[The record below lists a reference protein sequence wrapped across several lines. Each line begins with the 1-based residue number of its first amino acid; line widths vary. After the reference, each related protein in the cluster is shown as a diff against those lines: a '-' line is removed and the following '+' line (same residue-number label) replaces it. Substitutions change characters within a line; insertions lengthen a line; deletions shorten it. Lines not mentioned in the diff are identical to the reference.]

1 MDQLIDL
8 RSDTVTKPSAAM
20 RAAMASADV
29 GDDVYGEDPT
39 VNQLE
44 RETAAVLGKEA
55 ALFVSS
61 GSMGNLV
68 SVLAHC
74 ARGDEAIVGDEA
86 HVFYYESASA
96 TAFGG
101 VQLRTVPN
109 RRGEID
115 PDDVERA
122 VRGQDAHFPPTTLI
136 CLENTHN
143 RGGGRPISVA
153 HTEAVAEVARR
164 HGIALHLDGA
174 RLFNAAVALNVTP
187 AALAA
192 RADSVNVC
200 FSKGLGAPVGSA
212 VAGGRA
218 FVDRARKV
226 RKMAGGGMRQ
236 AGVIAAAAIIA
247 LREGPKRLHED
258 HANAKMFA
266 QSLAASGEFELDP
279 ADVKTNIIPFG
290 VRDAAQI
297 DSSHLTSA
305 WRGAGVLVSRIV
317 GSGRFRAVTHLDVTT
332 EQVRRA
338 ADIIIAT
345 TRAQRRGAVH
355 V

>member
-1 MDQLIDL
+1 MDQLTDL

-20 RAAMASADV
+20 RAAMAAADV

-44 RETAAVLGKEA
+44 RETAAVLGKEE
-55 ALFVSS
+55 ALFVAS

-122 VRGQDAHFPPTTLI
+122 VRGQDAHFPPTTLV

-153 HTEAVAEVARR
+153 HTEAVAAVAQG

-174 RLFNAAVALNVTP
+174 RLFNAAVALNVSP
-187 AALAA
+187 AALAE

-212 VAGGRA
+212 VAGSHA
-218 FVDRARKV
+218 FVQRARKV

-236 AGVIAAAAIIA
+236 AGVIAAAALIA

-266 QSLAASGEFELDP
+266 QALAASGEFDLDP

-290 VRDAAQI
+290 VRDAAHI
-297 DSSHLTSA
+297 DHAHLTGV
-305 WRGAGVLVSRIV
+305 WRDAGVLVSQIV
-317 GSGRFRAVTHLDVTT
+317 GSGRFRAVTHLDVTA
-332 EQVRRA
+332 EQVGRA
-338 ADIIIAT
+338 ADIIITT

-355 V
+355 A